1 MSAQSDASQS
11 QRYRVPVDGG
21 DLAVARWG
29 SAGPTVMAAHGITA
43 SLQSWALV
51 GEAVAGD
58 LTLLVPDLRG
68 RGESGRVPG
77 PYGIVQHADDLAAV
91 LDHAGVDDAV
101 VAGHSMGGA
110 VAAAFAVRYP
120 QRTRAVL
127 LIDGGAALGQR
138 LPDDIDVDA
147 ALEQVIGPALARLR
161 QRFASP
167 EEYRAFWHAH
177 PAFVDTDTNMAAL
190 DAYADYDLT
199 GSDGEFRSKASLE
212 AVHADAR
219 DMLINDDVREAV
231 AAITA
236 PTVLL
241 LAERGMFN
249 DETPLYSDDAVSGL
263 RTQSGPVQVVRVP
276 ATNHYTLALN
286 EHGVLAIAHHLRQL
300 ASGDQRDA

>member
-1 MSAQSDASQS
+1 MSAQSDAP
-11 QRYRVPVDGG
+11 QRYWVPVPGG

-29 SAGPTVMAAHGITA
+29 GAGPTVIAAHGITA

-51 GEAVAGD
+51 GQALADD

-68 RGESGRVPG
+68 RGESARLPG
-77 PYGIVQHADDLAAV
+77 PYGIAQHADDLAAV

-101 VAGHSMGGA
+101 VAGHSMGGS
-110 VAAAFAVRYP
+110 VAAVFAAHHP

-127 LIDGGAALGQR
+127 LIDGGAALGPR
-138 LPDDIDVDA
+138 MPDDVDVDA
-147 ALEQVIGPALARLR
+147 ALEQVIGPALARLQ

-177 PAFVDTDTNMAAL
+177 PAFVDTGTDMAAL

-199 GSDGEFRSKASLE
+199 GSDGEFRSKVSRE
-212 AVHADAR
+212 AVRADAR
-219 DMLINDDVREAV
+219 DMLINDDVRDAV
-231 AAITA
+231 AAIAA

-249 DETPLYSDDAVSGL
+249 DETPLYPDEAISAL

-300 ASGDQRDA
+300 ALGEQRDA